1 MIRGLV
7 KNFVFCA
14 YCLGLISEGVYGMKS
29 SPVTYKLDPL
39 TDPKQLY
46 LGRYDGKLTT
56 KAIERSTE
64 LVSKNPLLNRT
75 NADTLCDSL
84 EKINKQL
91 AQLGEEER
99 LAFRIYLMGIAFN
112 VPGECCS
119 PEGDFKTI
127 ALANVLVHF
136 VNSIEEFTKKWEE
149 GSL

>member
-7 KNFVFCA
+7 KNFAFCA
-14 YCLGLISEGVYGMKS
+14 YCLGLISGEVYGMNS
-29 SPVTYKLDPL
+29 SAVTCELDHL
-39 TDPKQLY
+39 TDPQQLY
-46 LGRYDGKLTT
+46 LGKYDGEFTT

-64 LVSKNPLLNRT
+64 LVNKNIELDRT

-84 EKINKQL
+84 KKINMD
-91 AQLGEEER
+91 QLGEEER

-119 PEGDFKTI
+119 PEGDFQTI

-136 VNSIEEFTKKWEE
+136 VSSTEEFTEKWEK
-149 GSL
+149 GAL